1 MENNNSTEDYYAA
14 ASSSFS
20 SSSEPRRVNKVS
32 TNNNNARRKSPY
44 APRPSGV
51 SSIATQTEVNNNN
64 NINNNNN
71 NKLVCLND
79 LIIYRNFKHII
90 ILQCDN
96 DIENTAPYIFPK
108 KKYSR
113 VYPDS
118 TPTTAKEICVKLLRE
133 NEELFKERELF
144 VRVLTTIIDSI

>member
-64 NINNNNN
+64 NNNNN